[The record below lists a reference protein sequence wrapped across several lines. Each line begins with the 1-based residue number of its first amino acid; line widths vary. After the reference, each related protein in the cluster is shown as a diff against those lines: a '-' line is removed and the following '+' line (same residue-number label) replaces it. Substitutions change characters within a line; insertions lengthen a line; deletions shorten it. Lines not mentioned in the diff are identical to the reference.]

1 MYEKEMEIKI
11 EENKSENL
19 DENNNIPFVNLDN
32 IDKVQKNQ
40 NNELILENNINGT
53 QKTVTEEENLSESSN
68 TITSSQKEDLNSRA
82 LYEES
87 KKSLEPYQNK
97 MIYTIKNIEQIVKTG
112 ERQRN
117 YKMKSEF
124 EREKEYKLEEQD
136 EIKNKIIELSKNNI
150 NEKLI
155 SHFNIRINQ

>member
-97 MIYTIKNIEQIVKTG
+97 MIYTIKREYGSAPDFKT
-112 ERQRN
+112 
-117 YKMKSEF
+117 
-124 EREKEYKLEEQD
+124 
-136 EIKNKIIELSKNNI
+136 KNAII
-150 NEKLI
+150 
-155 SHFNIRINQ
+155 R

>member
-124 EREKEYKLEEQD
+124 EREKESSNTITASQKEDLNSLF
-136 EIKNKIIELSKNNI
+136 IL
-150 NEKLI
+150 
-155 SHFNIRINQ
+155 